1 MHFPVTAGEA
11 RKKENMLSYLEAQ
24 KSINGQEDMHVSE
37 VIRTM
42 GSLFDLRLR
51 RSCEQTRGD
60 DEGDQEKPEKIPY
73 VRPEGEGRDW
83 VS

>member
-37 VIRTM
+37 LIRTM
-42 GSLFDLRLR
+42 GYLFDLRLR
-51 RSCEQTRGD
+51 RTCE
-60 DEGDQEKPEKIPY
+60 
-73 VRPEGEGRDW
+73 
-83 VS
+83 

>member
-24 KSINGQEDMHVSE
+24 KRIKGQAEDMHVSE

-51 RSCEQTRGD
+51 RSCE
-60 DEGDQEKPEKIPY
+60 
-73 VRPEGEGRDW
+73 
-83 VS
+83 